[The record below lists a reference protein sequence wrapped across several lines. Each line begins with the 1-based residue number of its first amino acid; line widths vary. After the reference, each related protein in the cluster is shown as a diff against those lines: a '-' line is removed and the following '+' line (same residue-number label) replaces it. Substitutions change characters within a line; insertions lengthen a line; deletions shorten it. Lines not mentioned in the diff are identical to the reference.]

1 MPENTPPAKKKKV
14 HFNPQWILLIL
25 VLGVIVLSVLALRS
39 PVAERSHLLGPTS
52 TPSPEVEEGEGT
64 PGDIDQTTPERPP
77 PTVEEIGNTN
87 GIIIWSTV
95 LVLILLVGTLRE
107 TLFRNG
113 DKNSR

>member
-1 MPENTPPAKKKKV
+1 MTETPTPVKEKKFR
-14 HFNPQWILLIL
+14 FNPQWILLII

-39 PVAERSHLLGPTS
+39 PVAERSNLLSPTS
-52 TPSPEVEEGEGT
+52 TPSPEVVEVGGT
-64 PGDIDQTTPERPP
+64 PGDIDQTTPQRPP

-87 GIIIWSTV
+87 GIIFWSTV

-113 DKNSR
+113 DKNSK